1 MTKVNALMTGNVVTI
16 DPDASGHDA
25 VSLMVAT
32 RSATCRWWTAPACRA
47 AS

>member
-25 VSLMVAT
+25 VSRHIVGA
-32 RSATCRWWTAPACRA
+32 AACCA
-47 AS
+47 DVEAIVVSYP